1 MIKLTGILMNI
12 QKTILPIEYWNSGRT
27 RLIKEK
33 DENGRDIEV
42 AYFFS
47 VQFTG
52 LSKYY
57 PQPLIYSHQTHKL
70 YLPTKEMFMSL
81 GRGTVYEETMEY
93 EVKDPLIFKN
103 FCSVPVFYFV
113 YNMANYYHFIYDTLP
128 YLYSYFNE
136 KEIHPDLKLLVSP
149 PEGKDDLYPFVWEC
163 LELLG
168 IGKKDVVFLNPDT
181 LYNTVVVS
189 SSLTHNGL
197 SNIPPHSGVFDIINR
212 MKGEY
217 QGPEKIYISRRTWL
231 HNNFDNI
238 GTNYTERR
246 RCVNE
251 DEVAELFKSY
261 GYEEVFCENMT
272 MREKIGLFNSA
283 KYVAGPIGGGMCN
296 VIFSPSET
304 KVISINSPL
313 FFDINTRFEYS
324 MMHTQLHHFNDTD
337 FVEKVEESV
346 ESDDALSISG
356 GLNSPWKV
364 DLNKLKT
371 FLNDV

>member
-1 MIKLTGILMNI
+1 
-12 QKTILPIEYWNSGRT
+12 
-27 RLIKEK
+27 
-33 DENGRDIEV
+33 
-42 AYFFS
+42 
-47 VQFTG
+47 
-52 LSKYY
+52 
-57 PQPLIYSHQTHKL
+57 
-70 YLPTKEMFMSL
+70 
-81 GRGTVYEETMEY
+81 
-93 EVKDPLIFKN
+93 
-103 FCSVPVFYFV
+103 
-113 YNMANYYHFIYDTLP
+113 MANYYHFIYDTLP

-149 PEGKDDLYPFVWEC
+149 PEGKEDLYPFVWES

-168 IGKKDVVFLNPDT
+168 ITRKDVVFLNPET
-181 LYNTVVVS
+181 LYNTVVVG

-197 SNIPPHSGVFDIINR
+197 SNTLPHSGVFDIINR
-212 MKGEY
+212 MKGDY

-251 DEVAELFKSY
+251 DEVAELFKSH

-272 MREKIGLFNSA
+272 MKEKIGLFNSA

-296 VIFSPSET
+296 AIFSPPET

-313 FFDINTRFEYS
+313 FFDVNTRFEYS
-324 MMHTQLHHFNDTD
+324 MAHTQLHHFNDTE
-337 FVEKVEESV
+337 FVEKLEESV
-346 ESDDALSISG
+346 DSDGALSISG

-364 DLNKLKT
+364 NLNKLAL
-371 FLNDV
+371 FLKDV

>member
-1 MIKLTGILMNI
+1 MNT
-12 QKTILPIEYWNSGRT
+12 QKIILPIEYWNSGRT
-27 RLIKEK
+27 RLIKDK

-47 VQFTG
+47 CQFTG
-52 LSKYY
+52 LSNHY

-70 YLPTKEMFMSL
+70 HLPTKEMFMSL
-81 GRGTVYEETMEY
+81 GRGTVYEKMMEY
-93 EVKDPLIFKN
+93 DVEHPFHFKN

-128 YLYSYFNE
+128 YLYSYFDE
-136 KEIHPDLKLLVSP
+136 KKINPDLKLLVSP
-149 PEGKDDLYPFVWEC
+149 PEGKDNLYPFVWEC
-163 LELLG
+163 LELIG
-168 IGKKDVVFLNPDT
+168 IVPKDVVFLNQET
-181 LYNTVVVS
+181 LYNTVVVG

-197 SNIPPHSGVFDIINR
+197 SNTPPHSRVFDIINR
-212 MKGEY
+212 MKGEC

-231 HNNFDNI
+231 HNNFENI

-246 RCVNE
+246 RCMNE
-251 DEVAELFKSY
+251 DEVAELFKSH

-272 MREKIGLFNSA
+272 MKDKIGLFNSA

-296 VIFSPSET
+296 VIFSPPET

-324 MMHTQLHHFNDTD
+324 MMHTQLYHFNDTE
-337 FVEKVEESV
+337 FIEKIEETI
-346 ESDDALSISG
+346 ESDGSLSISG
-356 GLNSPWKV
+356 GLNSPWVV

-371 FLNDV
+371 FINYV

>member
-1 MIKLTGILMNI
+1 MRYVLSDIVE
-12 QKTILPIEYWNSGRT
+12 IEYCNSGRT
-27 RLIKEK
+27 RIIKEK

-47 VQFTG
+47 CQFTG
-52 LSKYY
+52 LSKHY
-57 PQPLIYSHQTHKL
+57 PQPLIYSHQTNKL
-70 YLPTKEMFMSL
+70 ILPTREMFMSL
-81 GRGTVYEETMEY
+81 GRGTVYEETMAY
-93 EVKDPLIFKN
+93 EVDYPLYFKN

-149 PEGKDDLYPFVWEC
+149 PEGKDDLYHFVWEC

-168 IGKKDVVFLNPDT
+168 VRRKDVVFLNPDT
-181 LYNTVVVS
+181 LYNTVVVG

-197 SNIPPHSGVFDIINR
+197 SNTPPHAGVFDIINR
-212 MKGEY
+212 MKGDHE
-217 QGPEKIYISRRTWL
+217 GPEKIYISRRTWM
-231 HNNFDNI
+231 HNNFENI

-261 GYEEVFCENMT
+261 GYEEVFCENLSMK
-272 MREKIGLFNSA
+272 EKIGLFNSA

-296 VIFSPSET
+296 VIFSSPET
-304 KVISINSPL
+304 KVISINSPK
-313 FFDINTRFEYS
+313 FFDVNSRFEYS
-324 MMHTQLHHFNDTD
+324 MLHTQLYHFDDTE
-337 FVEKVEESV
+337 FVDQIEETVDGDS
-346 ESDDALSISG
+346 ALSISG
-356 GLNSPWKV
+356 GLNSPWRV
-364 DLNKLKT
+364 NLNTLAT
-371 FLNDV
+371 FLKDD

>member
-1 MIKLTGILMNI
+1 MST
-12 QKTILPIEYWNSGRT
+12 QKTILPIEYWNSGKT

-33 DENGRDIEV
+33 DKNNRDIEV

-52 LSKYY
+52 LSKHY

-70 YLPTKEMFMSL
+70 TLPTREMFMSL

-93 EVKDPLIFKN
+93 EVKVPFQFNN
-103 FCSVPVFYFV
+103 FCSLPLFYFV
-113 YNMANYYHFIYDTLP
+113 YNTANYYHFIYDTLP

-136 KEIHPDLKLLVSP
+136 KEIHPELKLLMSP
-149 PEGKDDLYPFVWEC
+149 PDGKNDLYPFVWEC

-168 IGKKDVVFLNPDT
+168 VGRKDVVFLDQDT
-181 LYNTVVVS
+181 LYNTVVVG

-197 SNIPPHSGVFDIINR
+197 SYTPPHSGVFDIINR
-212 MKGEY
+212 MKSDY
-217 QGPEKIYISRRTWL
+217 QGLEKIYVSRRTWL
-231 HNNFDNI
+231 HNNFENI

-246 RCVNE
+246 RCMNE
-251 DEVAELFKSY
+251 DEVAELFKSQ
-261 GYEEVFCENMT
+261 GYEEVFCENMS
-272 MREKIGLFNSA
+272 MKEKIGLFNSA

-296 VIFSPSET
+296 VIFSPPET

-324 MMHTQLHHFNDTD
+324 MIHTQLYHFNDTE
-337 FVEKVEESV
+337 FVEKIKESV
-346 ESDDALSISG
+346 ESEGALSISG

-371 FLNDV
+371 FLNNV

>member
-1 MIKLTGILMNI
+1 MRKWKNLENGLFMNKI
-12 QKTILPIEYWNSGRT
+12 HYWNSGRT
-27 RLIKEK
+27 KQIKER

-47 VQFTG
+47 CQFTG
-52 LSKYY
+52 LSKHY

-70 YLPTKEMFMSL
+70 HLPTKEMFMSL

-93 EVKDPLIFKN
+93 DVEHPFDFKN
-103 FCSVPVFYFV
+103 FFSVPVFYFV

-136 KEIHPDLKLLVSP
+136 KEINTDLKLLVSP
-149 PEGKDDLYPFVWEC
+149 PEGRDDLYPFVWEC

-168 IGKKDVVFLNPDT
+168 IGPNDVVFLNQETPYD
-181 LYNTVVVS
+181 TVVVG

-197 SNIPPHSGVFDIINR
+197 SNTSPHSGVFDIIHR
-212 MKGEY
+212 MKGKY
-217 QGPEKIYISRRTWL
+217 QGPEKIYVSRRTWL
-231 HNNFDNI
+231 HNNFENI

-251 DEVAELFKSY
+251 DEVVELFKSY

-272 MREKIGLFNSA
+272 MKEKIGLFNSA
-283 KYVAGPIGGGMCN
+283 KHVAGPIGGGMCN
-296 VIFSPSET
+296 VIFSPQKT

-313 FFDINTRFEYS
+313 FFDVNTRFEYS
-324 MMHTQLHHFNDTD
+324 MMHTQLHHFNHTE
-337 FVEKVEESV
+337 FVEKVEETV
-346 ESDDALSISG
+346 DSDSALSISG

-364 DLNKLKT
+364 NLNTLET
-371 FLNDV
+371 FIKDV

>member
-1 MIKLTGILMNI
+1 MNTPKTTLQIK
-12 QKTILPIEYWNSGRT
+12 YWNDRKT
-27 RLIKEK
+27 RCIVEK
-33 DENGRDIEV
+33 DKNGRNIEV
-42 AYFFS
+42 SYFFS
-47 VQFTG
+47 CQFTG
-52 LSKYY
+52 LSKHY
-57 PQPLIYSHQTHKL
+57 PQPLIYSHKTHEL
-70 YLPTKEMFMSL
+70 ILPTREMFMSL
-81 GRGTVYEETMEY
+81 GRGTVYEDTMRY
-93 EVKDPLIFKN
+93 EINQPFLFEN
-103 FCSVPVFYFV
+103 FCPSPVFYFI

-149 PEGKDDLYPFVWEC
+149 PEGKNDLYPFVWEC

-168 IGKKDVVFLNPDT
+168 IRKKDVVFLNPDT

-197 SNIPPHSGVFDIINR
+197 SNTPPHAGVFDIINR
-212 MKGEY
+212 MKGDYE
-217 QGPEKIYISRRTWL
+217 GPEKIYISRRTWL
-231 HNNFDNI
+231 HNNFENI

-251 DEVAELFKSY
+251 DEVVELFKSY

-272 MREKIGLFNSA
+272 MKEKIGLFNSA

-296 VIFSPSET
+296 VLFSPPET

-313 FFDINTRFEYS
+313 FFKINNRFEYS
-324 MMHTQLHHFNDTD
+324 MLHTQLHHFNDTE
-337 FVEKVEESV
+337 FVEKIEESV
-346 ESDDALSISG
+346 ENDNALSISG
-356 GLNSPWKV
+356 GLNSPWRV

-371 FLNDV
+371 FINNV

>member
-1 MIKLTGILMNI
+1 MTTL
-12 QKTILPIEYWNSGRT
+12 QIEYWNDKKT
-27 RLIKEK
+27 RIIQQP
-33 DENGRDIEV
+33 DENGRSIEV
-42 AYFFS
+42 GYFFS
-47 VQFTG
+47 CQFVG
-52 LSKYY
+52 LSKHY
-57 PQPLIYSHQTHKL
+57 PQPLIYSHQTGKL
-70 YLPTKEMFMSL
+70 HLPTKEMFMSL
-81 GRGTVYEETMEY
+81 GRGTVYEEKMEY
-93 EVKDPLIFKN
+93 QLNLPLGFES

-136 KEIHPDLKLLVSP
+136 KEIHPELKLLVSP

-168 IGKKDVVFLNPDT
+168 ITRKDVVFLNDKT
-181 LYNTVVVS
+181 VYNTVVVG

-197 SNIPPHSGVFDIINR
+197 SNTPPHSGVFDIINR

-231 HNNFDNI
+231 HNNLDNI

-251 DEVAELFKSY
+251 DEVVELFKSY

-272 MREKIGLFNSA
+272 MLEKIGLFNSA

-296 VIFSPSET
+296 VIFSPPQT

-324 MMHTQLHHFNDTD
+324 MSHTELHHFNDTE
-337 FVEKVEESV
+337 FVEKVDESV
-346 ESDDALSISG
+346 ESDGSLSISG

-364 DLNKLKT
+364 NLNTLSD
-371 FLNDV
+371 FLSTICDHEK

>member
-1 MIKLTGILMNI
+1 MNMKKI
-12 QKTILPIEYWNSGRT
+12 ILPIEYWNSERT

-47 VQFTG
+47 CQFIG
-52 LSKYY
+52 LSKHY
-57 PQPLIYSHQTHKL
+57 PQPLIYSHQTDKL
-70 YLPTKEMFMSL
+70 HLPTKEMFMSL

-93 EVKDPLIFKN
+93 EVNTPLIFNN

-113 YNMANYYHFIYDTLP
+113 YNMANYYHFIYDTIP

-149 PEGKDDLYPFVWEC
+149 PEGKDDLYPFIWES

-168 IGKKDVVFLNPDT
+168 IRKKDVIFLNSET
-181 LYNTVVVS
+181 LYNTVVVG
-189 SSLTHNGL
+189 SSLTHNDL
-197 SNIPPHSGVFDIINR
+197 SNTPPHSGVFDIINR

-217 QGPEKIYISRRTWL
+217 RGPEKIYVSRRTWL
-231 HNNFDNI
+231 HNNLENI

-261 GYEEVFCENMT
+261 GYEEIFCENMT
-272 MREKIGLFNSA
+272 MKEKIGLFNSA

-324 MMHTQLHHFNDTD
+324 MSHTQLHHFNDTE

-346 ESDDALSISG
+346 ESDSALSISG
-356 GLNSPWKV
+356 GLNSHWKV
-364 DLNKLKT
+364 NLNNLEKL
-371 FLNDV
+371 LNEINE

>member
-1 MIKLTGILMNI
+1 MN
-12 QKTILPIEYWNSGRT
+12 IEYWNSGRT
-27 RLIKEK
+27 RQIKER

-47 VQFTG
+47 CQFTG
-52 LSKYY
+52 LSKHY

-70 YLPTKEMFMSL
+70 HLPTKEMFMSL

-93 EVKDPLIFKN
+93 DVEHPFDFKN
-103 FCSVPVFYFV
+103 FFSVPVFYFV

-136 KEIHPDLKLLVSP
+136 KKINPDLKLLVSP
-149 PEGKDDLYPFVWEC
+149 PEGRDDLYPFVWEC

-168 IGKKDVVFLNPDT
+168 IGRKDVVFLNPET
-181 LYNTVVVS
+181 LYNMVVVG

-197 SNIPPHSGVFDIINR
+197 SNTSPHSGVFDIIHR
-212 MKGEY
+212 MKGKY
-217 QGPEKIYISRRTWL
+217 QGPEKIYVSRRTWL
-231 HNNFDNI
+231 HNNFENI

-251 DEVAELFKSY
+251 DEVVELFKSY
-261 GYEEVFCENMT
+261 GYDEVFCENMT
-272 MREKIGLFNSA
+272 MKEKIGLFNSA
-283 KYVAGPIGGGMCN
+283 KHVAGPIGGGMCN
-296 VIFSPSET
+296 VIFSPQKT

-313 FFDINTRFEYS
+313 FFDVNTRFEYS
-324 MMHTQLHHFNDTD
+324 MMHTQLHHFNHTE
-337 FVEKVEESV
+337 FVEKVEETV
-346 ESDDALSISG
+346 DSDSALSISG

-364 DLNKLKT
+364 NLNILEQ
-371 FLNDV
+371 FLVDY